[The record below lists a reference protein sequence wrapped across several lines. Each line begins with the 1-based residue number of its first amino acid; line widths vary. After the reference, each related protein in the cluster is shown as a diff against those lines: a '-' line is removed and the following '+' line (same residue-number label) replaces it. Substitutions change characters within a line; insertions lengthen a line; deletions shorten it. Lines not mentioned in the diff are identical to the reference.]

1 MSDID
6 TYDARVQAIQAYNQ
20 PTLYGFLIWLKQSGL
35 SEETIYN
42 HVTNIEFF
50 TKYLVYYEPLQKL
63 DEAKS
68 GDVWMF
74 LVDWYPRKT
83 LCASARSVKSYSA
96 SFKKFFKW
104 MANRG
109 CLPYLLFVSSA
120 LGASDQFFDVTV
132 CTIEA
137 TMSN

>member
-1 MSDID
+1 MSDLD
-6 TYDARVQAIQAYNQ
+6 TYDAQVRAIEAYNA
-20 PTLYGFLIWLKQSGL
+20 PILHGFLIWLKQSGL
-35 SEETIYN
+35 SVETIYN

-74 LVDWYPRKT
+74 LADWYPRKT

-104 MANRG
+104 MGETGR
-109 CLPYLLFVSSA
+109 VSPEVVA
-120 LGASDQFFDVTV
+120 DVLSTLKDSRN
-132 CTIEA
+132 EFLKA
-137 TMSN
+137 ADEW

>member
-20 PTLYGFLIWLKQSGL
+20 PILYGFLIWLKQSDL

-63 DEAKS
+63 DEARS

-83 LCASARSVKSYSA
+83 LCASARNVKSYSA

-104 MANRG
+104 MGETG
-109 CLPYLLFVSSA
+109 CVSPEVVA
-120 LGASDQFFDVTV
+120 DVLSTLKDSRN
-132 CTIEA
+132 EFLKA
-137 TMSN
+137 AAEW